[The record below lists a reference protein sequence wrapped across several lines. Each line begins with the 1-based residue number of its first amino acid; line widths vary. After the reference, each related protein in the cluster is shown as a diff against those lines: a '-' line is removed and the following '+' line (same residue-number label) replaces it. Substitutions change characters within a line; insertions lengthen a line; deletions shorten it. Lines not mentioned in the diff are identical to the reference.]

1 MTANGVCQRVAG
13 VEAAEQ
19 IGRGER
25 HGTILK
31 ENFNH
36 VCLSTEVIGKD
47 MVKKALAVG
56 VAMKNE
62 MIRYGGI
69 APAQWVLGRFPRD
82 LARLLEEDEFGQLGV
97 LCDHLDST
105 TEFGL
110 RAKFRLASVTAFV
123 RQACGRRYMRA
134 MSSNS
139 GPIL

>member
-1 MTANGVCQRVAG
+1 MCQRVAG

-25 HGTILK
+25 HGGILK

-36 VCLSTEVIGKD
+36 VCLNTEVIGKD
-47 MVKKALAVG
+47 MVKKALAVC

-69 APAQWVLGRFPRD
+69 APAQWVLGRFFSQGP
-82 LARLLEEDEFGQLGV
+82 ARLLEEDELGQLGV

-110 RAKFRLASVTAFV
+110 RAKVPFSVHDRL
-123 RQACGRRYMRA
+123 RA
-134 MSSNS
+134 A
-139 GPIL
+139 GLW